1 MPERRCGVKK
11 KLQSRFSTRQYML
24 SEDYEIYY
32 YKDHYLSKVNS
43 HVHNYYEFYF
53 FLEGNV
59 SIEIAGSEYRLQYGD
74 VVLIPPGIF
83 HHAVR

>member
-1 MPERRCGVKK
+1 
-11 KLQSRFSTRQYML
+11 ML

-53 FLEGNV
+53 LWREMC
-59 SIEIAGSEYRLQYGD
+59 L
-74 VVLIPPGIF
+74 LK
-83 HHAVR
+83 

>member
-32 YKDHYLSKVNS
+32 YKDHYL
-43 HVHNYYEFYF
+43 
-53 FLEGNV
+53 
-59 SIEIAGSEYRLQYGD
+59 YGGKCVD
-74 VVLIPPGIF
+74 
-83 HHAVR
+83 